1 MYDTVG
7 MKATRAEVEGVD
19 FINEIA
25 PYLNPEGV
33 ASHDFSGTP
42 VVTGHIDNLS
52 VSISPYQVR
61 VKGGSLCKWMLGD
74 NYQAMGRADTQR
86 AVERLSDTLHLPMER
101 AIITRLDVGLSIPVK
116 QPCVNYFNHLGVLN
130 YAQRLQQ
137 PNSLYY
143 HRHSQAER
151 LCFYDKNREQRDHR
165 EAIPDLY
172 RGVNV
177 LRYEQRYMARLP
189 SLLGVSQVTGAMLY
203 DEDFYISLL
212 NRWREAYRAIR
223 KVNTITLNF
232 QAMKSD
238 KKIKKGFDLLSRLAY
253 IEQMGGE
260 VAVIAHINEA
270 QKRGDLTAKQAFDL
284 RQHVKSSCEVRD
296 GLTAPTEAISEL
308 DKKIAEAVRYYR

>member
-1 MYDTVG
+1 MYDTVE
-7 MKATRAEVEGVD
+7 MKVTRAEAEGVD

-86 AVERLSDTLHLPMER
+86 AVERLSNTLHLPMER

-151 LCFYDKNREQRDHR
+151 LCFYDKNREQRDNR

-189 SLLGVSQVTGAMLY
+189 SLLGVAQVTGAMLY
-203 DEDFYISLL
+203 DEGFYISLL
-212 NRWREAYRAIR
+212 NRWREAYRAIK
-223 KVNTITLNF
+223 KVNDITLNF
-232 QAMKSD
+232 QAMRTKR
-238 KKIKKGFDLLSRLAY
+238 DLQTMGVLAMV
-253 IEQMGGE
+253 ERVGGE
-260 VAVIAHINEA
+260 VEMIAHINEA

-284 RQHVKSSCEVRD
+284 RQAVKSACKVRD